1 LPDRKFALVPRFDDY
16 NQIVDCQL
24 RRKVEGEEEAIF
36 YTLNSPNEENTI
48 FQNML
53 TNQTYSIFNGDH
65 GEPSVLLVEI
75 ELSRIIQQGG
85 NIFS

>member
-1 LPDRKFALVPRFDDY
+1 LPDNKFALVPRFDDY

-53 TNQTYSIFNGDH
+53 TNQTYSILNDY

>member
-24 RRKVEGEEEAIF
+24 RRRVKGEEEAIF

-53 TNQTYSIFNGDH
+53 TNQTYSIFNVDY

>member
-24 RRKVEGEEEAIF
+24 RRKVEGEHAIF
-36 YTLNSPNEENTI
+36 YTFNSPNEENTI

>member
-1 LPDRKFALVPRFDDY
+1 LPYNILDLVPRFDDY

-24 RRKVEGEEEAIF
+24 RREVEGEEEAIF

-53 TNQTYSIFNGDH
+53 TNQTYSILNDY

>member
-1 LPDRKFALVPRFDDY
+1 LSDNKLTLVPRFDDY

-24 RRKVEGEEEAIF
+24 RRKVKGEEEAIF

-53 TNQTYSIFNGDH
+53 TNQTYSIFNDY

-75 ELSRIIQQGG
+75 ELSRIIQQGE

>member
-1 LPDRKFALVPRFDDY
+1 MPDNKFALVPRFDDY

-24 RRKVEGEEEAIF
+24 RREVEGEEEAIF